1 MRLYHFTSEHHLHG
15 IARFGLTVGDVP
27 TDIHQWKGRC
37 GVWLTSNDAARGH
50 GLEGSSTDK
59 SRYRLMVEVDGDDP
73 ALVKWQRT
81 SPPAPSRTACK
92 GDRIRYVV
100 CLFWGRQSVSD
111 RRMRRHAD
119 RRSRRELAGRSA
131 IQTDQA
137 GIARASPC
145 VACEA
150 NEKGASECVPPE
162 PG

>member
-81 SPPAPSRTACK
+81 SPPAPSAYCMQGRPDSIRGMFILGSPIRQRSKNASTCGPEKPSRTGGK
-92 GDRIRYVV
+92 LRN
-100 CLFWGRQSVSD
+100 
-111 RRMRRHAD
+111 
-119 RRSRRELAGRSA
+119 
-131 IQTDQA
+131 
-137 GIARASPC
+137 P
-145 VACEA
+145 
-150 NEKGASECVPPE
+150 N
-162 PG
+162 